1 MKAKA
6 KLQIIILL
14 CSIYSFSTHAQ
25 AVDYSDAKNWAVL
38 PTFSNDQLKSYV
50 KDFEES
56 FRAAEVRFNS
66 GVINSA
72 EYLISKN
79 NLDRTKINLAQSKYE
94 YLFRTKLLDYFQG
107 KQVL

>member
-1 MKAKA
+1 VLAK
-6 KLQIIILL
+6 Q
-14 CSIYSFSTHAQ
+14 
-25 AVDYSDAKNWAVL
+25 VEN
-38 PTFSNDQLKSYV
+38 
-50 KDFEES
+50 FEES
-56 FRAAEVRFNS
+56 FRAAEVRFET

-107 KQVL
+107 KPLF